1 MFAAASDN
9 AEPKRRVAESLVKEM
24 TDAEKEEF
32 NALPVLEIEDME
44 QVNYLHTIAEG
55 WAYPLKR
62 FMNEQEFL
70 ESMNMNTVTDADG
83 KKHILSVPITHHIT
97 AAQKEAMKDHKR
109 IALKCSKISDDVLA
123 VIEEP
128 EFFDNRK
135 EEICTKTFGT
145 RSVLHPKIERIE
157 EQGEFLISGKS
168 MRFTQHIQFG
178 DGMDQYRLTPQQ
190 IYDIAEERGAD
201 AVYAFQVRNPLHNGH
216 CLLLKDTREQL
227 IKQGYKNPILL
238 LHPLGGWM
246 KDDDVPLDYRMRQHQ
261 ALLDDG
267 TFIPEHT
274 ILAIWPS
281 PMYYSG
287 PNEVLWH
294 ASSRVNA
301 GITHFITGR
310 DPAGVKHPEIDDVDL
325 YDHWHGQKL
334 LISQQDLLNGV
345 QVMPFKVAAY
355 NKVNKKMEFFGVPGG
370 APKEDFDFISGSKMR
385 KMAKEGTEQPE
396 GFMSPAGWEILCEY
410 YQSL

>member
-1 MFAAASDN
+1 MFMKASLNSMNQPKQVGFRRTNMSALSMNAAPRISGNVSMNAVKDN
-9 AEPKRRVAESLVKEM
+9 HMDTEMSKTFTPRVAESLIQEM

-32 NALPVLEIEDME
+32 NKLPFIELDDME
-44 QVNYLHTIAEG
+44 QVNFLQTISEG
-55 WAYPLKR
+55 WAFPLKR
-62 FMNEQEFL
+62 FMNEQEFI
-70 ESMNMNTVTDADG
+70 ESMNMNTVTDEDG
-83 KKHILSVPITHHIT
+83 NKHICSVPITQYVT
-97 AAQKEAMKDHKR
+97 KEQKESLEGQKKVAIRCK
-109 IALKCSKISDDVLA
+109 AVSDDVLA

-135 EEICTKTFGT
+135 EEITTKTFGT
-145 RSVLHPKIERIE
+145 RSVNHPKIARMEK
-157 EQGEFLISGKS
+157 QGEFLISGKK
-168 MRFTQHIQFG
+168 MRFCQRIKYD
-178 DGMDQYRLTPQQ
+178 DGLDKYRLLPAE
-190 IYDIAEERGAD
+190 IKKIAEERGAD

-227 IKQGYKNPILL
+227 IKKGFKNPLLL

-267 TFIPEHT
+267 TLNPDHV

-281 PMYYSG
+281 PMFYSG

-310 DPAGVKHPEIDDVDL
+310 DPAGMAHPEKDEDL
-325 YDHWHGQKL
+325 YDHWHGQRL
-334 LISQQDLLNGV
+334 LVSQQSLLNGV
-345 QVMPFKVAAY
+345 QIVPFKVAAY
-355 NKVNKKMEFFGVPGG
+355 NGKTK
-370 APKEDFDFISGSKMR
+370 
-385 KMAKEGTEQPE
+385 
-396 GFMSPAGWEILCEY
+396 
-410 YQSL
+410 

>member
-1 MFAAASDN
+1 
-9 AEPKRRVAESLVKEM
+9 
-24 TDAEKEEF
+24 
-32 NALPVLEIEDME
+32 
-44 QVNYLHTIAEG
+44 
-55 WAYPLKR
+55 
-62 FMNEQEFL
+62 
-70 ESMNMNTVTDADG
+70 MNMNTVTDDNG
-83 KKHILSVPITHHIT
+83 ERHICSVPITQYVT
-97 AAQKEAMKDHKR
+97 AEQKAALEGHKK
-109 IALKCSKISDDVLA
+109 IAIRCKEVSDDVLA

-135 EEICTKTFGT
+135 EEISTKTFGT
-145 RSVLHPKIERIE
+145 RSTLHPKIERME
-157 EQGEFLISGKS
+157 KQGDFLISGKS
-168 MRFTQHIQFG
+168 MRFCQRIKYN
-178 DGMDQYRLTPQQ
+178 DGMDQYRLLPAE
-190 IYDIAEERGAD
+190 IKKIAEERNAD

-227 IKQGYKNPILL
+227 MKKGYKNPLLL

-267 TFIPEHT
+267 TLIPEHT

-310 DPAGVKHPEIDDVDL
+310 DPAGMKHPEIDDMDL
-325 YDHWHGQKL
+325 YDHWHGQRL
-334 LISQQDLLNGV
+334 LVSQQSLLNGV
-345 QVMPFKVAAY
+345 QVVPFKVAAY
-355 NKVNKKMEFFGVPGG
+355 NQKNKQMEFFGTPTS
-370 APKEDFDFISGSKMR
+370 APKEDFAFISGSKMR
-385 KMAKEGTEQPE
+385 KMAKDGEDQPE

-410 YQSL
+410 YQRQK